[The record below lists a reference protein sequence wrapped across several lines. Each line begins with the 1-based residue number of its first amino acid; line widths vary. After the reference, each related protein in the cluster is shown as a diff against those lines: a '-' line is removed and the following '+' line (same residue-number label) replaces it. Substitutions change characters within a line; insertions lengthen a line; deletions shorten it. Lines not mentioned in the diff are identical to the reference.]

1 MLPAVIQWTDCHH
14 HYLHLQTEQD
24 GVMVTLYK
32 VPGTDAVPVLVGL
45 SIKLIE
51 IFRDFFQSLQVNA
64 VTDL

>member
-1 MLPAVIQWTDCHH
+1 
-14 HYLHLQTEQD
+14 
-24 GVMVTLYK
+24 MVTLYK